1 MDVYIQ
7 VGQGETNN
15 DAKQNENEQAQ
26 ICVTRW
32 FEEQKKQARNQPK
45 QTSRKATTRQKKK
58 QAAE

>member
-15 DAKQNENEQAQ
+15 GAKQNENEQAQ